1 MPGLGKQLSFSVV
14 FLTTFCLVEVGPSN
28 KSTVEG
34 KLTSALI
41 EPWISMDHD
50 PTDWNQ
56 RGLGEV
62 TIQTLSDPSDP
73 TFKSH
78 ATDFSRHNGDG
89 LIRSRRT
96 EQPTIAAI

>member
-14 FLTTFCLVEVGPSN
+14 FLTTFCLVEVGPPN

-56 RGLGEV
+56 
-62 TIQTLSDPSDP
+62 
-73 TFKSH
+73 
-78 ATDFSRHNGDG
+78 
-89 LIRSRRT
+89 
-96 EQPTIAAI
+96 